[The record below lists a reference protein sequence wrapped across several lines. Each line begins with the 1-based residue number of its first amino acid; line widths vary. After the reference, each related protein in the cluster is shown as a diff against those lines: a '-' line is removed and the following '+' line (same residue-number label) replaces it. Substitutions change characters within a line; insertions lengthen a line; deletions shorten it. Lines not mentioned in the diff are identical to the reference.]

1 MQLGGRKMETKK
13 FERKSGKYVGMIAFV
28 LVLIS
33 VLSLIFSIVSTDKS
47 LCNVSIVAL
56 EIAIISMIAAVVV
69 AIIILF
75 MPDDF
80 EYVIKQNG
88 DVILFE
94 FGLDDVRVLK
104 KNFHIF
110 SQKKRYLILEDGN
123 SRIKIAY
130 NSAVLKFLKELGA

>member
-1 MQLGGRKMETKK
+1 METKK

-47 LCNVSIVAL
+47 LCNMSIVAL
-56 EIAIISMIAAVVV
+56 EI